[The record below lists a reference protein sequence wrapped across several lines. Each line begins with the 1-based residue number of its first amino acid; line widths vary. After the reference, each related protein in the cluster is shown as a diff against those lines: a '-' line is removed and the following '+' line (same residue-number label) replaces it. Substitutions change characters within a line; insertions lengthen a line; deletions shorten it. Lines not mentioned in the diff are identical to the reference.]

1 MVIFCKLIIQYVI
14 MVKIEYFKI
23 FNLFNQYNV
32 SLNFEDDV
40 NIFLGENGMGKTT
53 ILSCL
58 YYVLSGRLDKLDNI
72 LFDSVVIKF
81 AGNEEFTLK
90 RNDLN
95 RYLEENV
102 YDTPRYRRMRH
113 SNLGN
118 IFSEK
123 EKEEL
128 KRLAYEGCVSR
139 EELTVYAVRVGD
151 VFGLPIRLA
160 YEEVSRYI
168 FSLIK
173 PDEYGKAANAIDFK
187 SKVEK
192 IVDIDVLYYP
202 TYRRI
207 EEDMSKLGVDM
218 DRDNVKERLIQFGM
232 KDVENRID
240 KVLETIKLAA
250 INGFAKMTGVLLKQY
265 LNHTEIDK
273 GIKIDKETLNIAL
286 DRIGD
291 EIEKTDKEKIKEIV
305 ANDEIYKDENQHL
318 FNLIVNLISSYEKQN
333 QHDEKI
339 RKYRDVCNAYLDGKK
354 YVYDESNVNLEIYR
368 HNYKKA
374 ISIQNLS
381 SGEKQVLSIF
391 SKLYLEQQKPCIILF
406 DEPELSLS
414 IKWQEHF
421 LPDIMK
427 SEKCNLLIAV
437 THSPFIFDNEY
448 DYLAQDMGGCIEEMM
463 GE

>member
-128 KRLAYEGCVSR
+128 KRLAFIVLTEGTKVMN
-139 EELTVYAVRVGD
+139 YD
-151 VFGLPIRLA
+151 DI
-160 YEEVSRYI
+160 YN
-168 FSLIK
+168 FSLS
-173 PDEYGKAANAIDFK
+173 D
-187 SKVEK
+187 
-192 IVDIDVLYYP
+192 
-202 TYRRI
+202 
-207 EEDMSKLGVDM
+207 
-218 DRDNVKERLIQFGM
+218 
-232 KDVENRID
+232 
-240 KVLETIKLAA
+240 
-250 INGFAKMTGVLLKQY
+250 
-265 LNHTEIDK
+265 
-273 GIKIDKETLNIAL
+273 
-286 DRIGD
+286 
-291 EIEKTDKEKIKEIV
+291 
-305 ANDEIYKDENQHL
+305 
-318 FNLIVNLISSYEKQN
+318 
-333 QHDEKI
+333 
-339 RKYRDVCNAYLDGKK
+339 
-354 YVYDESNVNLEIYR
+354 
-368 HNYKKA
+368 
-374 ISIQNLS
+374 
-381 SGEKQVLSIF
+381 
-391 SKLYLEQQKPCIILF
+391 
-406 DEPELSLS
+406 
-414 IKWQEHF
+414 
-421 LPDIMK
+421 
-427 SEKCNLLIAV
+427 
-437 THSPFIFDNEY
+437 
-448 DYLAQDMGGCIEEMM
+448 
-463 GE
+463 

>member
-1 MVIFCKLIIQYVI
+1 
-14 MVKIEYFKI
+14 MVKIEYFRI

-72 LFDSVVIKF
+72 LFESVVIKF
-81 AGNEEFTLK
+81 IGSEDFTLK

-128 KRLAYEGCVSR
+128 KRLAHESNVSR
-139 EELTVYAVRVGD
+139 EELTEYAVRVGD
-151 VFGLPIRLA
+151 VYAMPIRMA

-168 FSLIK
+168 FSLVK
-173 PDEYGKAANAIDFK
+173 PDEYGNAANAVDFK
-187 SKVEK
+187 SKVERL
-192 IVDIDVLYYP
+192 VDIDVLYYP

-240 KVLETIKLAA
+240 KVLETIKSAA

-291 EIEKTDKEKIKEIV
+291 EIEKIDKEKIKEIV

-339 RKYRDVCNAYLDGKK
+339 RKYRDV
-354 YVYDESNVNLEIYR
+354 
-368 HNYKKA
+368 
-374 ISIQNLS
+374 
-381 SGEKQVLSIF
+381 
-391 SKLYLEQQKPCIILF
+391 
-406 DEPELSLS
+406 
-414 IKWQEHF
+414 
-421 LPDIMK
+421 
-427 SEKCNLLIAV
+427 
-437 THSPFIFDNEY
+437 
-448 DYLAQDMGGCIEEMM
+448 
-463 GE
+463 